1 MARAGAN
8 ELSLSIFQP
17 ALTPRPLPCE
27 SFSTRVARVIV
38 SAMDGPAECTEQQKM
53 LGELTE
59 ALGDA
64 EISYSNLKLAI
75 QESECAHKYL
85 KRV

>member
-1 MARAGAN
+1 
-8 ELSLSIFQP
+8 
-17 ALTPRPLPCE
+17 
-27 SFSTRVARVIV
+27 
-38 SAMDGPAECTEQQKM
+38 MDGRAECTEQQKM

-75 QESECAHKYL
+75 QESECADKYL
-85 KRV
+85 KQVYLEKCQAEDRAWTSEQEAKALSAYLWNERSMVPAG